1 YDSQDINENG
11 QYNDTAITKMTSA
24 ISFTTV
30 QSLGQTKLV
39 DTELE
44 SNVTNVPAAVNEG
57 GDYTFKISSASLSSA
72 ANYKYTKN
80 VLYDVLPYVDDN
92 YVYQTRKD
100 GENFINSARNSKWN
114 GWIDINSLT
123 AIKAEAGSDEQV
135 IAPTEYKIWVG
146 PLVEQDGKIVL
157 NNDQNGLPQ
166 IPDAVY
172 I

>member
-1 YDSQDINENG
+1 
-11 QYNDTAITKMTSA
+11 MR
-24 ISFTTV
+24 
-30 QSLGQTKLV
+30 
-39 DTELE
+39 
-44 SNVTNVPAAVNEG
+44 SNVR
-57 GDYTFKISSASLSSA
+57 KIFDE
-72 ANYKYTKN
+72 
-80 VLYDVLPYVDDN
+80 LYQKIEIMYRI
-92 YVYQTRKD
+92 YQTRKD

-157 NNDQNGLPQ
+157 NNDLNGLPQ

-172 I
+172 ISNETNLKNLVEQDSEKKKYFVELEQLKTYLETVSESEKEELVKGIRTVFRNNYTKCR